1 MNLIL
6 EFVIILGICYA
17 GEIIFS
23 FSPIYLPSSIIS
35 MILMLILLSCGILKE
50 KHIKNLGDFFLK
62 YMSLFFLPAAV
73 KIIDYWQIIGDVLV
87 PFILICAI
95 TLLLTFVSTAYT
107 VIFVQKI
114 QKKFFKRRKS

>member
-6 EFVIILGICYA
+6 EFVIILGICFA
-17 GEIIFS
+17 GEYLFLI
-23 FSPIYLPSSIIS
+23 SPIYLPSSIIS
-35 MILMLILLSCGILKE
+35 MVLMLILLSCGILKE

-114 QKKFFKRRKS
+114 QKKFFQRRNS